1 MKKKIMVAAL
11 LILLGAAA
19 LVLYR
24 FFTAGEK
31 EWGRGYSGT
40 VEAIEVLPSFQVPG
54 KIARINFDEGQT
66 VQAGQILAMIDSA
79 ELSNHAA
86 AARAAVDLSRSRLEP
101 LKKQAQYLEKS
112 VEARILSARAALEK
126 VKAGPR
132 TQEIERARQAVEQ
145 ARAQALL
152 AMEKAERARALY
164 AKEVLPL
171 ARRDEAVRASEGAEA
186 ALRQAEEALKL
197 AEEGSRSEDIRMAE
211 ANLGAAL
218 AEREAVARAR
228 MEIGPA
234 QKQVELALA
243 EAALAETRL
252 EFATLR
258 APIGGVVLSR
268 NIEEGETVAP
278 GSPVASLAD
287 LSMVQ
292 VRFFAEE
299 PDLGRLSLG
308 ARVFLHSD
316 SFEGETFSGTL
327 IFLSD
332 RAEFTPKMVLTRD
345 ERTRLVYM
353 AKASF
358 ENPDSKLKP
367 GMPVEIF
374 LENRP

>member
-1 MKKKIMVAAL
+1 MKKKLMVAAIV
-11 LILLGAAA
+11 ILLGAAA
-19 LVLYR
+19 LVLHH
-24 FFTAGEK
+24 FLTAGETG
-31 EWGRGYSGT
+31 WGQGYSGT

-54 KIARINFDEGQT
+54 KIAAVKFDEGQT
-66 VQAGQILAMIDSA
+66 VKAGQILAMIDST
-79 ELSNHAA
+79 ELSNQTA

-126 VKAGPR
+126 VMAGPR
-132 TQEIERARQAVEQ
+132 SQEIERTRQAVEQ

-152 AMEKAERARALY
+152 AMEKAERARVLY

-171 ARRDEAVRASEGAEA
+171 ARMDEAVRASEGAEA
-186 ALRQAEEALKL
+186 ALRQAEEALKI
-197 AEEGSRSEDIRMAE
+197 AEEGSRGEDIRMAE

-218 AEREAVARAR
+218 AEREAAARAR
-228 MEIGPA
+228 LEIGPA

-252 EFATLR
+252 RYATLR
-258 APIGGVVLSR
+258 APIEGVVLSR
-268 NIEEGETVAP
+268 NIEKGESVVP
-278 GSPVASLAD
+278 GNPVASLAD
-287 LSMVQ
+287 LSTVQ

-299 PDLGRLSLG
+299 PDLGRLSVG
-308 ARVFLHSD
+308 IQIFLRSD

-327 IFLSD
+327 TFLSD
-332 RAEFTPKMVLTRD
+332 RAEFTPKMVLTRE

-358 ENPDSKLKP
+358 ENPDLKLKP
-367 GMPVEIF
+367 GMPVDIF
-374 LENRP
+374 LENHP